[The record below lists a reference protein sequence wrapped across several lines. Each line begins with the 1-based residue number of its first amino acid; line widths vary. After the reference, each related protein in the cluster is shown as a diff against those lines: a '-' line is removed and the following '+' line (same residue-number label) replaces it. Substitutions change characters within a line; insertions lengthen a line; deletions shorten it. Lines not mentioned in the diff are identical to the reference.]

1 MAIKLTNQMQRL
13 DATKTS
19 GIDFE
24 ARRIYI
30 FSAVTDKLAQELTPG
45 IFMLDETPGPI
56 GVHISTTG
64 GDIDAGLSLYD
75 SIRTCKN
82 PTTTIGRGG
91 VYSIG
96 AVLLQAG
103 QKRIMTENSLL
114 MVHDA
119 NFTMGEETLDTAAL
133 HRLNEECKLSN
144 RRIQSI
150 LTRRSGASPQ
160 KIARW
165 CAKET
170 YFTAPEALK
179 AGFIDAI
186 LGD

>member
-1 MAIKLTNQMQRL
+1 MTTKLTNRMQRL
-13 DATKTS
+13 DTAKAS

-24 ARRIYI
+24 VRRVYI
-30 FSAVTDKLAQELTPG
+30 FGTISDKSAQDLTPG

-56 GVHISTTG
+56 GFHLSTPG
-64 GDIDAGLSLYD
+64 GDIDAGLALYD
-75 SIRTCKN
+75 VIRNCKN
-82 PTTTIGRGG
+82 PTTTFGRGG

-114 MVHDA
+114 MVHNA
-119 NFTMGEETLDTAAL
+119 SFKMGDEELDTTAM
-133 HRLNEECKLSN
+133 HRMNEECKLSN
-144 RRIQSI
+144 RRIQGV
-150 LTRRSGASPQ
+150 LARRSGATPKQVS
-160 KIARW
+160 RW

-186 LGD
+186 LGG

>member
-1 MAIKLTNQMQRL
+1 MSIKLTNQMQRL

-24 ARRIYI
+24 ARRIYVFGSI
-30 FSAVTDKLAQELTPG
+30 SDKSVQELTPA

-56 GVHISTTG
+56 GVHLSTPG
-64 GDIDAGLSLYD
+64 GDIDAGLALYD
-75 SIRTCKN
+75 VIRNCRN
-82 PTTTIGRGG
+82 PTTTFGRGG
-91 VYSIG
+91 IYSIG

-114 MVHDA
+114 MIHNA
-119 NFTMGEETLDTAAL
+119 SFTMGDEELDTAAM
-133 HRLNEECKLSN
+133 HRMNEECKLSN
-144 RRIQSI
+144 RRIQSV
-150 LTRRSGASPQ
+150 LVLRSGAPAKQIS
-160 KIARW
+160 RW